1 MSQNVDALIWRAGAS
16 DAYGDV
22 LTLEALETMA
32 KALKPGDEITLD
44 FDFRNVIGHL
54 VQAWI
59 QGNDLYATVS
69 IDDLY
74 AQDARDGNLAVRPG
88 FRIAAQ
94 HMDADGVRII
104 DKIDITHV
112 SLTPNPLPLPGEAGA
127 DS

>member
-1 MSQNVDALIWRAGAS
+1 MSQNVDALIWRAGAP

-22 LTLEALETMA
+22 LTLESLEQMA
-32 KALKPGDEITLD
+32 QGLKPGDEITLD

-59 QGNDLYATVS
+59 QGNDLYATITV
-69 IDDLY
+69 DDLY
-74 AQDARDGNLAVRPG
+74 AQDARDGKLALRPG

-94 HMDADGVRII
+94 HADADGVRIV

-112 SLTPNPLPLPGEAGA
+112 SLTSNPLPLPGEAGA
-127 DS
+127 GS